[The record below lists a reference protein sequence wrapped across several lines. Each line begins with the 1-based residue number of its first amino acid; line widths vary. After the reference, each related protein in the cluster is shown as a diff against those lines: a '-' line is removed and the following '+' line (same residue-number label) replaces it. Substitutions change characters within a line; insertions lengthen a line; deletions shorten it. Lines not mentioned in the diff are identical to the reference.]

1 MTDAVAV
8 KVSVGT
14 ITSSPGPIPHASA
27 ARCSPAVAEFT
38 ATASTSPPMNAANFF
53 SNSRALGPV
62 VSQPDRNTDIAAAIS
77 CSPMAG
83 LKHGM
88 LAGVALGLGA
98 KIFDV
103 FREQSRRPG
112 VVGKFLSRR
121 YRMNGALVYSHEN
134 W

>member
-1 MTDAVAV
+1 MTEAVAV

-38 ATASTSPPMNAANFF
+38 ATASTSPPRKVANFV

-62 VSQPDRNTDIAAAIS
+62 VSHPDCNTDMAAVIS
-77 CSPMAG
+77 SSPMAG

-88 LAGVALGLGA
+88 LIEAAFDSGDKTFVTILGRAPTLR
-98 KIFDV
+98 DV
-103 FREQSRRPG
+103 GERWG
-112 VVGKFLSRR
+112 RR
-121 YRMNGALVYSHEN
+121 YCMD
-134 W
+134 

>member
-14 ITSSPGPIPHASA
+14 RTSSPGPIPHASA

-38 ATASTSPPMNAANFF
+38 AIASTSPPTNAAKFV

-62 VSQPDRNTDIAAAIS
+62 VSHPDCNTDTAAAIS
-77 CSPMAG
+77 SSPMAG

-88 LAGVALGLGA
+88 LTGAARDSGDKTFVMLLGRARTLG
-98 KIFDV
+98 DV
-103 FREQSRRPG
+103 GERCG
-112 VVGKFLSRR
+112 RR
-121 YRMNGALVYSHEN
+121 YRMD
-134 W
+134 